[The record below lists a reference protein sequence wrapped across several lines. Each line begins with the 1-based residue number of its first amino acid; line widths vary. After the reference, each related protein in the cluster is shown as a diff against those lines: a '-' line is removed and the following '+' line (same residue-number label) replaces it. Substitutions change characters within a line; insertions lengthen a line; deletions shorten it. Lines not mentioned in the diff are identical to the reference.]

1 MLRLIV
7 VRLLGIV
14 PLVLVIGIASFIALR
29 LIPGDAVAARLGE
42 SYDAN
47 VAAALRQ
54 QLGLD
59 QPAYVQLV
67 EWLKGLVTGD
77 LGVSLISGQPVSS
90 QIAARLP
97 VTLQLVGFSL
107 IVSLVLG
114 LPLGVMA
121 AARRNSFWDF
131 GARVSTLTIM
141 SIPNFFVGILLI
153 YLFAVF
159 LPLLP
164 SGGFTGFLEDPAAN
178 LVHLALPI
186 VTLSTSMAA
195 TSMRMTRTAMLD
207 VLSQDFIRTA
217 KAKGASRASVLYQ
230 HGLRNA
236 LIPIA
241 TVVGIQASRLL
252 AGTVIVEQVF
262 SIPGLGSLLV
272 DSLSRRD
279 YTMAQGTIMTLAAM
293 VIVVNLVI
301 DIAYTVIDPRINHD
315 K

>member
-1 MLRLIV
+1 MLRVIII
-7 VRLLGIV
+7 RLLGIV

-29 LIPGDAVAARLGE
+29 LVPGDAVASRLGE
-42 SYDAN
+42 NYDAN

-59 QPAYVQLV
+59 QPAPIQLMT
-67 EWLKGLVTGD
+67 WLKGLAAGD
-77 LGVSLISGQPVSS
+77 LGVSLISGQSVAA
-90 QIAARLP
+90 QIVARLP
-97 VTLQLVGFSL
+97 VTLQLVGLSL
-107 IVSLVLG
+107 IASLLIA

-121 AARRNSFWDF
+121 AARRNSVWDF
-131 GARVSTLTIM
+131 AARTSMLTIM
-141 SIPNFFVGILLI
+141 SVPNFFVGILLI

-159 LPLLP
+159 LPVLP
-164 SGGFTGFLEDPAAN
+164 SGGFTPFLEDPGRN
-178 LVHLALPI
+178 LMYLVLPV

-217 KAKGASRASVLYQ
+217 RAKGASRATVLYQ

-236 LIPIA
+236 MIPIA

-252 AGTVIVEQVF
+252 AGTVIIEQVF
-262 SIPGLGSLLV
+262 SVPGLGSLLI

-293 VIVVNLVI
+293 VIVVNLMI
-301 DIAYTVIDPRINHD
+301 DVGYTVIDPRISHD

>member
-1 MLRLIV
+1 MLRVIV

-14 PLVLVIGIASFIALR
+14 PLVLAIGIASFIALR
-29 LIPGDAVAARLGE
+29 LVPGDAVAARLGE
-42 SYDAN
+42 NYDAN

-59 QPAYVQLV
+59 QPAHIQLIQ
-67 EWLKGLVTGD
+67 WLGGLASGD
-77 LGVSLISGQPVSS
+77 LGVSLISGQPVAS

-97 VTLQLVGFSL
+97 VTLQLVGISL
-107 IVSLVLG
+107 VVSLLLG

-121 AARRNSFWDF
+121 AARRNSVWDF
-131 GARVSTLTIM
+131 TARISTLTVM
-141 SIPNFFVGILLI
+141 SVPNFFVGILLI

-164 SGGFTGFLEDPAAN
+164 SGGFTGFMEDPAAN
-178 LVHLALPI
+178 LVHLILPV

-217 KAKGASRASVLYQ
+217 KAKGAGRTTVLYQ

-272 DSLSRRD
+272 DALTRRD

-293 VIVVNLVI
+293 VIVVNLLI
-301 DIAYTVIDPRINHD
+301 DIGYTIIDPRIRHD
-315 K
+315 Q